1 MYKKI
6 LIAKLAGVFQMIIY
20 SFLLSIELNTPK
32 AILVKNGTLKY
43 NMASGGSTVG
53 RTINS
58 LS

>member
-1 MYKKI
+1 M
-6 LIAKLAGVFQMIIY
+6 LAGVFQMIIY

-43 NMASGGSTVG
+43 NMASGGRTVG